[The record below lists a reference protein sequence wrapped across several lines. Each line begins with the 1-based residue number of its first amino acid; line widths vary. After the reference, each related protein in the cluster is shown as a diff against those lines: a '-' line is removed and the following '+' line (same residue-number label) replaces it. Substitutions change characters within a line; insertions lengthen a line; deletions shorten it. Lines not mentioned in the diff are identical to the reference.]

1 MTGWSLRLRLVG
13 GAVFVALLAFFFAY
27 PTRSLWD
34 QERELSRTRAELTA
48 LRAKNEQLVAERQ
61 RLQRPAEIERV
72 ARHRYNMVRP
82 GERAYSVVPPANP

>member
-1 MTGWSLRLRLVG
+1 MNSWSLRLRLVG
-13 GAVFVALLAFFFAY
+13 GVVFVALLAFFFAY

-34 QERELSRTRAELTA
+34 QERDLSRTRSQLAA
-48 LRAKNEQLVAERQ
+48 LQHENEQLVAQRQ

-82 GERAYSVVPPANP
+82 GERAYSVVPPAAP